1 MYCLQP
7 LALTSVFKT
16 ILFTFLSLENFSYY
30 LTIAAA
36 DVSIRGA
43 HLGTYAGLSRAGL
56 QLPVSSFLP
65 PPGPVTSTDIA
76 LYITPVAA
84 VSLRPTVDAFNTLL
98 AAVPDIT
105 ATTTSSIVT
114 LTRRTFARA
123 YGRYAHLMAHT
134 QPLWGRTNSIGWSY
148 GNRTYDYQY
157 AYDRFPLFLSART
170 HLPTQPP
177 PFSNSSSAATSPHL
191 DLHDLYKVVFYVH
204 GTHIEFPSHI
214 LPFEPSPAGYRAPT
228 SAAVSLGQC
237 TPYRVLPAQVAITLA
252 TDALDKPNPE
262 IEYYAR
268 ISDESEPEEAP
279 KEVIVYEYPPCMPG
293 SCELVKF
300 VEPSEVV
307 DEEGLLICELIL
319 LYSHVCVVVWTY
331 LIAIRLVRWICR
343 VLFVVLIFVCA
354 FAMILYE
361 ELVAFITGI
370 CACFS
375 ANAPDLELAAESA
388 RSEPVQHKAKS
399 TKKVRF
405 DPASIPLPKDDGSWE
420 TEPAPE
426 PAASPLI
433 PATELEPSSDHPAPS
448 SPVPAP
454 SGDPRAEDD
463 GGEWSTVVKRKPWR
477 PFPSP
482 PRERANT
489 RSGRVEK

>member
-1 MYCLQP
+1 MYLQP
-7 LALTSVFKT
+7 LALTSVLKT
-16 ILFTFLSLENFSYY
+16 ILFAFLSLDRFSSY
-30 LTIAAA
+30 LTIAAV

-43 HLGTYAGLSRAGL
+43 HLATYAGLSRAGL
-56 QLPVSSFLP
+56 QLPVGSFLP
-65 PPGPVTSTDIA
+65 APGPVTSTDIV
-76 LYITPVAA
+76 LYFTPVAA

-98 AAVPDIT
+98 ATISDIT
-105 ATTTSSIVT
+105 VTTASSIVT
-114 LTRRTFARA
+114 LTRRNL
-123 YGRYAHLMAHT
+123 GRYDRPLAHT
-134 QPLWGRTNSIGWSY
+134 QPSRGRTNSIGWSY

-177 PFSNSSSAATSPHL
+177 PLSNTSIPAATSSHL
-191 DLHDLYKVVFYVH
+191 DLHDLYKVVFDVH
-204 GTHIEFPSHI
+204 GTHIEFPSHV

-237 TPYRVLPAQVAITLA
+237 TPYRVLPARVAITLE
-252 TDALDKPNPE
+252 TDVLDEPNPE
-262 IEYYAR
+262 VGHHTR
-268 ISDESEPEEAP
+268 ILDELEPEEAP
-279 KEVIVYEYPPCMPG
+279 KEVIVYEYPPCTPG
-293 SCELVKF
+293 SCELVEY

-307 DEEGLLICELIL
+307 DEEGLLICELIFF
-319 LYSHVCVVVWTY
+319 YSHVCVVVWSY
-331 LIAIRLVRWICR
+331 LIAIRLVRWMCH

-361 ELVAFITGI
+361 ELLAFTTGV
-370 CACFS
+370 CGRFF

-388 RSEPVQHKAKS
+388 RSEPVQHKARS

-433 PATELEPSSDHPAPS
+433 SAAELEPSRDHPASP
-448 SPVPAP
+448 SPVPGPSDAP
-454 SGDPRAEDD
+454 AAEDD
-463 GGEWSTVVKRKPWR
+463 GGEWSTVAKRKPWR

-482 PRERANT
+482 PRERGNSC
-489 RSGRVEK
+489 SGGVGK